1 MVWQIPAAMMA
12 SQVAGSL
19 IASKGQKRAQPQV
32 QNQGYAA
39 MPTQVQDY
47 LRRANTPLYNINMPN
62 AMQNMQPYPIAPGQ
76 ANMPGQSQALAAL
89 QGANPNHQLDYMGM
103 EPMNQA
109 QIRAL
114 QEAQMSGMPGS
125 LAGYMQPFDQER
137 EARLRGV
144 NRTFD
149 EYSKKVNDQ
158 DALINSQ
165 ISPASNMQLRQQ
177 QERIAQN
184 RANAVGDVEGLMEG
198 KSFDRAREYRNQS
211 LEQMLR
217 AGDIQQQFGQQM
229 ANNATGYNLTANQPG
244 YGHSSAMNALAAP
257 YFGSGLNVGGQE
269 GHVTNSGRL
278 GGLLMQAPQMYN
290 NFQNMQA
297 QMNPGTPMPW
307 LPNNG
312 MQPTMYGGFGGY
324 GSQYG
329 QHFGGY

>member
-1 MVWQIPAAMMA
+1 MWQIPLAMIG
-12 SQVAGSL
+12 SQVAGQVL
-19 IASKGQKRAQPQV
+19 ASKGQKQPVPQV

-47 LRRANTPLYNINMPN
+47 LRRANTPLYNLNMPN
-62 AMQNMQPYPIAPGQ
+62 AMQNMNRYPVALGQ

-89 QGANPNHQLDYMGM
+89 QAANPNHNLNYMGM
-103 EPMNQA
+103 EPMNAA

-125 LAGYMQPFDQER
+125 LAAYMQPFEKER

-149 EYSKKVNDQ
+149 EYAKKINEE

-184 RANAVGDVEGLMEG
+184 RANAIGDVEGLMEG
-198 KSFDRAREYRNQS
+198 RAFDRAREYRNQS

-217 AGDIQQQFGQQM
+217 AGDIQQQFGQQL

-244 YGHSSAMNALAAP
+244 YGHSLAMNTLAAP
-257 YFGSGLNVGGQE
+257 YFGSGLNVGAQE
-269 GHVTNSGRL
+269 GRVNNMGRL

-290 NFQNMQA
+290 NFQTMQA
-297 QMNPGTPMPW
+297 QMNPGMPMPW

-312 MQPTMYGGFGGY
+312 MQTNSYGGFGGY